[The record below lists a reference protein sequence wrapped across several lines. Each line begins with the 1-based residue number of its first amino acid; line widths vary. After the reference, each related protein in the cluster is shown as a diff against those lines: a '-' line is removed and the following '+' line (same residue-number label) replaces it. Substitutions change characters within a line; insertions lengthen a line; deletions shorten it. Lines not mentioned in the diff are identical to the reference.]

1 MKIELHNT
9 SRKLCV
15 IGDPVLHSKSPLIQN
30 TMLAALGLDYIYLCQ
45 SVPRG
50 ETETWLRCAAF
61 CGYAGFNAT
70 MPHKEALVPRMDE
83 LDEDARMYG
92 AVNTVCLREGRCYGY
107 NTDGRGFLAALEQ
120 AGVATRGQNVLIL
133 GAGGAAK
140 AVAPKLCQAG
150 GARQV
155 VVANRTVEKAAALC
169 AGAEK
174 GRMIPVGFSPEELR
188 RAAEQCDLLVNCTN
202 LGMEGTGGQFSDFS
216 FLPGPGT
223 GAAHPQRPGNAHLA
237 GGVRP
242 GAFYAD
248 PHRRQGHGPPGGGR
262 PEPRLRRLIRREN
275 GNPKPARPR
284 WPSCTNKPG
293 KRPAESAEMGGKNH
307 RKPLTSCGK
316 SSTIIKRL

>member
-150 GARQV
+150 DARQV

-174 GRMIPVGFSPEELR
+174 GRMIPVGFAPEELR

-216 FLPGPGT
+216 FLEALPSH
-223 GAAHPQRPGNAHLA
+223 AA
-237 GGVRP
+237 VCDVI
-242 GAFYAD
+242 YA
-248 PHRRQGHGPPGGGR
+248 PA
-262 PEPRLRRLIRREN
+262 ETELLRRARERGLRTLNGLGMLIWQAVFALEHFTQTRID
-275 GNPKPARPR
+275 
-284 WPSCTNKPG
+284 G
-293 KRPAESAEMGGKNH
+293 KAMV
-307 RKPLTSCGK
+307 PLVEDALNRASGV
-316 SSTIIKRL
+316 

>member
-150 GARQV
+150 DARQV

-174 GRMIPVGFSPEELR
+174 GRMIPVGFAPEELR

-216 FLPGPGT
+216 FLEALPSH
-223 GAAHPQRPGNAHLA
+223 AA
-237 GGVRP
+237 VCDVI
-242 GAFYAD
+242 YA
-248 PHRRQGHGPPGGGR
+248 PA
-262 PEPRLRRLIRREN
+262 ETELLRRARERGLRTLNGLGMLIWQAVFALEHFTQTRID
-275 GNPKPARPR
+275 
-284 WPSCTNKPG
+284 G
-293 KRPAESAEMGGKNH
+293 KAMV
-307 RKPLTSCGK
+307 PLVEEALNRASGV
-316 SSTIIKRL
+316 

>member
-150 GARQV
+150 DARQV

-174 GRMIPVGFSPEELR
+174 GRMIPTGFAPEELR

-216 FLPGPGT
+216 FLEALPSH
-223 GAAHPQRPGNAHLA
+223 AA
-237 GGVRP
+237 VCDVI
-242 GAFYAD
+242 YA
-248 PHRRQGHGPPGGGR
+248 PA
-262 PEPRLRRLIRREN
+262 ETELLRRARERGLRTLNGLGMLIWQAVFALEHFTQTRID
-275 GNPKPARPR
+275 
-284 WPSCTNKPG
+284 G
-293 KRPAESAEMGGKNH
+293 KAMV
-307 RKPLTSCGK
+307 PLVEDALNRASGV
-316 SSTIIKRL
+316 

>member
-140 AVAPKLCQAG
+140 AVSPKLCQAG
-150 GARQV
+150 DARQV

-174 GRMIPVGFSPEELR
+174 GRMIPAGFAPEELR

-216 FLPGPGT
+216 FLEALPSH
-223 GAAHPQRPGNAHLA
+223 AA
-237 GGVRP
+237 VCDVI
-242 GAFYAD
+242 YA
-248 PHRRQGHGPPGGGR
+248 PA
-262 PEPRLRRLIRREN
+262 ETELLRRARERGLRTLNGLGMLIWQAVFALEHFTQTRID
-275 GNPKPARPR
+275 
-284 WPSCTNKPG
+284 G
-293 KRPAESAEMGGKNH
+293 KAMV
-307 RKPLTSCGK
+307 PLVEEALNRASGV
-316 SSTIIKRL
+316 

>member
-70 MPHKEALVPRMDE
+70 MPHKEALVPWMDE

-150 GARQV
+150 DARQV

-174 GRMIPVGFSPEELR
+174 GRMIPTGFAPEELR

-216 FLPGPGT
+216 FLEALPSH
-223 GAAHPQRPGNAHLA
+223 AA
-237 GGVRP
+237 VCDVI
-242 GAFYAD
+242 YA
-248 PHRRQGHGPPGGGR
+248 PA
-262 PEPRLRRLIRREN
+262 ETELLRRARERGLRTLNGLGMLIWQAVFALEHFTQTRID
-275 GNPKPARPR
+275 
-284 WPSCTNKPG
+284 G
-293 KRPAESAEMGGKNH
+293 KAMV
-307 RKPLTSCGK
+307 PLVEEALNRASGV
-316 SSTIIKRL
+316 

>member
-70 MPHKEALVPRMDE
+70 MPHKEALVPWMDE

-150 GARQV
+150 DARQV

-174 GRMIPVGFSPEELR
+174 GRMIPAGFAPEELR

-216 FLPGPGT
+216 FLEALPSH
-223 GAAHPQRPGNAHLA
+223 AA
-237 GGVRP
+237 VCDVI
-242 GAFYAD
+242 YA
-248 PHRRQGHGPPGGGR
+248 PA
-262 PEPRLRRLIRREN
+262 ETELLRRARERGLRTLNGLGMLIWQAVFALEHFTQTRID
-275 GNPKPARPR
+275 
-284 WPSCTNKPG
+284 G
-293 KRPAESAEMGGKNH
+293 KAMV
-307 RKPLTSCGK
+307 PLVEDALNRASGV
-316 SSTIIKRL
+316 